1 MGARGLPHKLNR
13 ELLVALEAGNYRQFH
28 QVSVKHLDRYMSE
41 FEYRFNNRK
50 DVDIFIKTIAR
61 MCGIFPMRYKELTAQ
76 V

>member
-13 ELLVALEAGNYRQFH
+13 ELLVALEAGNYRQFPSGEH
-28 QVSVKHLDRYMSE
+28 EAPDRYMSE

-61 MCGIFPMRYKELTAQ
+61 MCGISPMRYKELTAQ